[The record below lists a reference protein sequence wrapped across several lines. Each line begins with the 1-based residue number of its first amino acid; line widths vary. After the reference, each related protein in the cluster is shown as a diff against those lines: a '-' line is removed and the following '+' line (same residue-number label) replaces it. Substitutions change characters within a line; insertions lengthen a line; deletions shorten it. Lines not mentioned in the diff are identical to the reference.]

1 LEGLALWPASFQ
13 PGEMITNKQYQRLMS
28 EYKKTGK
35 IGVSAMKADVH
46 PQTACKYVA
55 AAQPPA
61 ELQAKHTWRTRPD
74 PLTGIWERAEQMLG
88 KAPELEAKELFEYL
102 LGMYGEAG
110 VQPVSLRS
118 FQRRVLAWR
127 LQHGQDKEVFFAQ
140 EHLPGKM
147 MQLDWTNANELG
159 VTIAGRPL
167 EHLLCHS
174 VLTYSNWEWASRCQ
188 SESLLSLR
196 HGLQESLQQLG
207 AVPERLQIDNSSA
220 ATHRVGSGGREF
232 NPDFL
237 SLVEHYGMK
246 AQTIGIDCPDQNG
259 DVESQNGH
267 LKRRLTQHLLLRGHR
282 DFETVPAYDVFVV
295 KTLHKANDTRRAR
308 LAEEFKVMR
317 PLPPSRLSE
326 YDELSCLVSQHST
339 IRVKKV
345 TYSVPARLIGQAV
358 RVEVYEG
365 QLKIFHARELLLS
378 LPRASGDRGAVID
391 YRHIIAHLLRK
402 PGAFEHYVHR
412 EELFPDSAFRLAY
425 DRLVADHGER
435 AGRLEYLHLLK
446 LAAELGE
453 AALSNLLGEYSSPAQ
468 PRKWTVAGLRRYLGL
483 TRPPIVPDFQ
493 LEPELASY
501 DALLN
506 REVTYVG

>member
-1 LEGLALWPASFQ
+1 
-13 PGEMITNKQYQRLMS
+13 MITNKQYQRLMS
-28 EYKKTGK
+28 EYEKTGK
-35 IGVSAMKADVH
+35 VVVSAMKADVH
-46 PQTACKYVA
+46 PQTAHKYVEA
-55 AAQPPA
+55 GQPPG

-74 PLTGIWERAEQMLG
+74 PVAGIWERAEQMLSR
-88 KAPELEAKELFEYL
+88 APELEAKELFEYL
-102 LGMYGEAG
+102 HGMYGPAVG
-110 VQPVSLRS
+110 VQLVSLRT

-140 EHLPGKM
+140 EHLPGRV
-147 MQLDWTNANELG
+147 MQLDWTNAHELG

-188 SESLLSLR
+188 SESMLSLR
-196 HGLQESLQQLG
+196 HGLQEGLHQLG

-237 SLVEHYGMK
+237 SLVQHYGMK
-246 AQTIGIDCPDQNG
+246 PQTIGIDCPDQNG

-267 LKRRLTQHLLLRGHR
+267 LKRRLTQHLLLRGYK
-282 DFETVPAYDVFVV
+282 DFETVGAYDAFVV
-295 KTLHKANDTRRAR
+295 EVLHKANDSRRTR

-317 PLPPSRLSE
+317 PLPPTRLSE
-326 YDELSCLVSQHST
+326 YDELRCLVSQHST

-345 TYSVPARLIGQAV
+345 TYSVPARLIGQQV

-365 QLKIFHARELLLS
+365 ELKIFHGRELLLS
-378 LPRASGDRGAVID
+378 LPRAAGDRGAVID
-391 YRHIIAHLLRK
+391 YRHIITHLLRK
-402 PGAFEHYVHR
+402 PGAFERYVHR
-412 EELFPDSAFRLAY
+412 EELFPGSAFRLAY

-446 LAAELGE
+446 LATELGE
-453 AALSNLLGEYSSPAQ
+453 EAISSLVGQYSSPAQ
-468 PRKWTVAGLRRYLGL
+468 PGKWTVAGLRRYLGL
-483 TRPPIVPDFQ
+483 TERPSLPELQ

-501 DALLN
+501 DALLSG
-506 REVTYVG
+506 EVAYVG

>member
-1 LEGLALWPASFQ
+1 
-13 PGEMITNKQYQRLMS
+13 MITTKQYQRLMS
-28 EYKKTGK
+28 EYEKTGK
-35 IGVSAMKADVH
+35 MVVSAMKADVH
-46 PQTACKYVA
+46 PQTARKYVR

-74 PLTGIWERAEQMLG
+74 PLTGIWERAEQMLST
-88 KAPELEAKELFEYL
+88 APELEAKELFDYL
-102 LGMYGEAG
+102 RGMCGQEAG
-110 VQPVSLRS
+110 VQAVSLRT

-140 EHLPGKM
+140 EHLPGRV

-196 HGLQESLQQLG
+196 HGLQASLQQLG

-237 SLVEHYGMK
+237 SLVQHYGMK
-246 AQTIGIDCPDQNG
+246 PQTIGIDCPDQNG

-267 LKRRLTQHLLLRGHR
+267 LKRRLTQHLLLRGYR
-282 DFETVPAYDVFVV
+282 DFATVAAYDGFVGTV
-295 KTLHKANDTRRAR
+295 LNKANDTRRTR
-308 LAEEFKVMR
+308 LAQEFQVMR
-317 PLPPSRLSE
+317 PLPPTRLSE
-326 YDELSCLVSQHST
+326 YDELSCLVSQYST

-365 QLKIFHARELLLS
+365 ELKIFHARELLLR
-378 LPRASGDRGAVID
+378 LPRAAGDRGVVID
-391 YRHIIAHLLRK
+391 YRHIITHLLRK
-402 PGAFEHYVHR
+402 PGAFERYVHR
-412 EELFPDSAFRLAY
+412 QELYPDSSFRLAY

-453 AALSNLLGEYSSPAQ
+453 AAISSLIGEYSSPAQ
-468 PRKWTVAGLRRYLGL
+468 PGKWTVAGLRSYLGL
-483 TRPPIVPDFQ
+483 SARPTVPDLH

-506 REVTYVG
+506 QEVTHVG